1 MVQEAA
7 RTAGARL
14 ALAGDTEQLGA
25 VEAGGMFRLLARE
38 VPCAEL
44 HEVRRF
50 DAAWEAG
57 ASVRLR
63 AGDFTAYAAY
73 DRHGRMRGADQ
84 EAATDRAGGH
94 VAGRSPARQERPAAG
109 RVQQRGRRAVP
120 PGPGQ
125 ADPAREGPAAAGRAG
140 GRQPGRYRRLDPG
153 PAQYEDQRG
162 RPGADQ
168 PGHAEDHRLARAARP
183 GAPPGPRRQL
193 DQPVPGPPG
202 RTWRTAPSWTTRA
215 TPTSGKAGPWTPPT
229 CWSPKRCPAGPCTSG
244 SPGAGSPTPRTSSPG
259 TPRRPAIRPTQ
270 QASPESVVKAI
281 LDRDDPD
288 LSATEQIRQAQE
300 LDRGNRP
307 PAHPV
312 DRRGPAVA
320 VPADRPADQGPA
332 HRIRS
337 LAIRAGTLTSC
348 PPAEAP
354 RRPARRARHQLDH
367 RPDHRRAA
375 GRRSVHFQRPARPP
389 PAASAARPRP

>member
-7 RTAGARL
+7 RAAGARL
-14 ALAGDTEQLGA
+14 VLVGDTEQLGA

-84 EAATDRAGGH
+84 DAAMDRAASH
-94 VAGRSPARQERPAAG
+94 VAGRPPARQERPAAG

-125 ADPAREGPAAAGRAG
+125 ADPARHRPAAAGRAV
-140 GRQPGRYRRLDPG
+140 GRQPGRDRRPDPG
-153 PAQYEDQRG
+153 PAQHQDQRG

-168 PGHAEDHRLARAARP
+168 PRHAEDHRLARAATPRCAA
-183 GAPPGPRRQL
+183 GSSTGPGPARSWS
-193 DQPVPGPPG
+193 PG

-215 TPTSGKAGPWTPPT
+215 TPTSGKAAPWTPPT
-229 CWSPKRCPAGPCTSG
+229 CWSPAPCPAGPCTSG
-244 SPGAGSPTPRTSSPG
+244 
-259 TPRRPAIRPTQ
+259 
-270 QASPESVVKAI
+270 
-281 LDRDDPD
+281 
-288 LSATEQIRQAQE
+288 
-300 LDRGNRP
+300 
-307 PAHPV
+307 
-312 DRRGPAVA
+312 
-320 VPADRPADQGPA
+320 
-332 HRIRS
+332 
-337 LAIRAGTLTSC
+337 
-348 PPAEAP
+348 
-354 RRPARRARHQLDH
+354 
-367 RPDHRRAA
+367 
-375 GRRSVHFQRPARPP
+375 
-389 PAASAARPRP
+389 